1 MTRHHQSWI
10 WNRTSAMVAVLA
22 SALVFATAWRAVDAV
37 DKVTGLP
44 LHPGLDVQQSEPAQG
59 RALRPQSLE

>member
-1 MTRHHQSWI
+1 MARHRQSRI
-10 WNRTSAMVAVLA
+10 WNRTSARLAVLG
-22 SALVFATAWRAVDAV
+22 SALVLSTAWRAADAV